1 MTQKLSRVLGLGAVA
16 LAVVAALVVLFPAA
30 QSTSAQPLPPNR
42 FFGKATAS
50 GQPAA
55 GAAIAALVGG
65 TNCGSATADGS
76 GNYRLDV
83 LSSGERPGCGTDGAT
98 VTFTVAGQRASQTG
112 TWKQGEF
119 TPLDLS
125 GAPAATAT
133 ATTPPAT
140 ATATTPPAATATAPV
155 ATATAAPPVATAT
168 AVTPVLPRTGTAG
181 GDSGMSWLM
190 LAIAGLVVL
199 GAGSVLAVRRSRS

>member
-1 MTQKLSRVLGLGAVA
+1 MKQLIGRALGLGGVA
-16 LAVVAALVVLFPAA
+16 LAIVAVLVVLLPTM
-30 QSTSAQPLPPNR
+30 QTVSAQPLPPNR

-125 GAPAATAT
+125 GAAATAT
-133 ATTPPAT
+133 ATA
-140 ATATTPPAATATAPV
+140 PAATATAPAATATRPP

-181 GDSGMSWLM
+181 GDSGMSWLL
-190 LAIAGLVVL
+190 LAVAGLVVL
-199 GAGSVLAVRRSRS
+199 GAGSVLAARRMRN

>member
-1 MTQKLSRVLGLGAVA
+1 MTKKLSRVLGLGAAAVA
-16 LAVVAALVVLFPAA
+16 IVAALVVLFPAA
-30 QSTSAQPLPPNR
+30 QTTSAQPLPPNR

-65 TNCGSATADGS
+65 TNCGSGTADGS

-125 GAPAATAT
+125 GAAAT
-133 ATTPPAT
+133 AT
-140 ATATTPPAATATAPV
+140 ATATTPPAATATAPAATATRPA
-155 ATATAAPPVATAT
+155 ATATAPAPVATAT

-199 GAGSVLAVRRSRS
+199 GAGSVLAARRMRS

>member
-1 MTQKLSRVLGLGAVA
+1 MTKKLSRVLGLGAAAVA
-16 LAVVAALVVLFPAA
+16 IVAALVVLFPAA
-30 QSTSAQPLPPNR
+30 QTTSAQPLPPNR

-65 TNCGSATADGS
+65 TNCGSGTADGS

-125 GAPAATAT
+125 GAAATAT

-140 ATATTPPAATATAPV
+140 ATAPPAATATVRPPT
-155 ATATAAPPVATAT
+155 ATATAPVATAT

-181 GDSGMSWLM
+181 GDSGMSWLL
-190 LAIAGLVVL
+190 LAVAGLAVL
-199 GAGSVLAVRRSRS
+199 GAGSVLAVRRTRS

>member
-1 MTQKLSRVLGLGAVA
+1 MTKQLSRVLGLGAVA

-30 QSTSAQPLPPNR
+30 QTTSAQPLPPNR

-125 GAPAATAT
+125 GAAATAT
-133 ATTPPAT
+133 APPAT
-140 ATATTPPAATATAPV
+140 ATAPPATATVRPPTATATA
-155 ATATAAPPVATAT
+155 PVATAT

-181 GDSGMSWLM
+181 GDSGLSWLL
-190 LAIAGLVVL
+190 LAIVGLLIVSAG
-199 GAGSVLAVRRSRS
+199 GIIAIRRSRT

>member
-30 QSTSAQPLPPNR
+30 QTTSAQPLPPNR
-42 FFGKATAS
+42 FFGRATAS

-125 GAPAATAT
+125 GAAATAT
-133 ATTPPAT
+133 
-140 ATATTPPAATATAPV
+140 ATATAPV
-155 ATATAAPPVATAT
+155 ATATAPVATATAPVATATAPVATAT
-168 AVTPVLPRTGTAG
+168 AVTPVLPRTGTG
-181 GDSGMSWLM
+181 GDSGMSWLL
-190 LAIAGLVVL
+190 LAVAGLVVL
-199 GAGSVLAVRRSRS
+199 GAGGVLAARRARS

>member
-1 MTQKLSRVLGLGAVA
+1 MTQKLSRVLGLSAVA
-16 LAVVAALVVLFPAA
+16 LAIVAALVVLFPAA
-30 QSTSAQPLPPNR
+30 QITSAQPLPPNR

-98 VTFTVAGQRASQTG
+98 VAFTVAGQRASQTG

-125 GAPAATAT
+125 GAAATAT
-133 ATTPPAT
+133 PPPAT
-140 ATATTPPAATATAPV
+140 ATAPPATAPPATATAPV
-155 ATATAAPPVATAT
+155 ATATAPVATAT
-168 AVTPVLPRTGTAG
+168 AVTPVLPRTGSG

-190 LAIAGLVVL
+190 LAVAGLIVL
-199 GAGSVLAVRRSRS
+199 GAGGVLAARRARS

>member
-1 MTQKLSRVLGLGAVA
+1 MMQRIGLLFALVGIVLAGAVA
-16 LAVVAALVVLFPAA
+16 LMPGPIA
-30 QSTSAQPLPPNR
+30 SAQPLPPNR

-55 GAAIAALVGG
+55 GAAIVALVGG

-83 LSSGERPGCGTDGAT
+83 LSSGERPGCGTDGAS

-119 TPLDLS
+119 TPLDLT
-125 GAPAATAT
+125 GAAGTATATSTAAPPTAT
-133 ATTPPAT
+133 ATTPPGAT
-140 ATATTPPAATATAPV
+140 ATVRPPTTTATAPV
-155 ATATAAPPVATAT
+155 ATATP
-168 AVTPVLPRTGTAG
+168 VTPVLPRTGTG
-181 GDSGMSWLM
+181 GDSGIGWLA
-190 LAIAGLVVL
+190 LAIAGLAAL
-199 GAGSVLAVRRSRS
+199 GGGAILAVRRARS